1 MLAMLLNVNVHFV
14 TNLEH
19 NMDVVYVMKDNNFNV
34 QSHFYN
40 YVDVLYN

>member
-19 NMDVVYVMKDNNFNV
+19 NVKVVYVLKDHNLNV
-34 QSHFYN
+34 QPRFYN
-40 YVDVLYN
+40 YVDL